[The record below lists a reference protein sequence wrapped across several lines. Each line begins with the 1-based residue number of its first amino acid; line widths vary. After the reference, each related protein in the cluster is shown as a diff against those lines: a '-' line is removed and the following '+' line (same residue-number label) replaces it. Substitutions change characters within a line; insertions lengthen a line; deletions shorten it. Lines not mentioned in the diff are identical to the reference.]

1 MASLEVQ
8 EYRQLEERHKKS
20 TEIERPI
27 QKLRPLE
34 VSGNED
40 DHNKDYDKETQA
52 DTKDENEVSNEA
64 SCNRPDLVKTPTKFD
79 KSLRDRGIRLANLRD
94 DLKQTDRSIR
104 PIRQAAI
111 DGQQKRRSNDE

>member
-1 MASLEVQ
+1 MHAVND
-8 EYRQLEERHKKS
+8 
-20 TEIERPI
+20 
-27 QKLRPLE
+27 
-34 VSGNED
+34 NED
-40 DHNKDYDKETQA
+40 EHNKDNDEEAQANNKDDDKETQA
-52 DTKDENEVSNEA
+52 DTKDEDEVSNEA

-79 KSLRDRGIRLANLRD
+79 KSLRDRRIRQANLRD